1 MENFQNITK
10 IQGTNYQLFVRKNQF
25 RQSNDIQRGYPIYGC
40 KMNIQQTPRI
50 NYPIKFKISLDK
62 QQKTKSNSVNHEQ
75 NNTIGQLTNK
85 CHIYQQYINE
95 IINKKN
101 NITLSTIEQTIA
113 QSKQNKQDTSFKQD
127 RSFIMPKLVQQR
139 KQKRKVL
146 QKQTV
151 TECSLIEDLKPWES
165 YHNSL
170 ALFQ

>member
-10 IQGTNYQLFVRKNQF
+10 IQGTNYQLFVRKAQV
-25 RQSNDIQRGYPIYGC
+25 RQINDIQRGYPIYGC
-40 KMNIQQTPRI
+40 KMNIQQSPRM
-50 NYPIKFKISLDK
+50 NYPIKFKISFDK

-75 NNTIGQLTNK
+75 NHTIGQLTNG

-95 IINKKN
+95 IINKKKN
-101 NITLSTIEQTIA
+101 TTLSTIEQSII
-113 QSKQNKQDTSFKQD
+113 QNKQNKQDTQFQQD

-139 KQKRKVL
+139 KYKRKIL
-146 QKQTV
+146 QKQIV
-151 TECSLIEDLKPWES
+151 TECSLIDDLKPWES